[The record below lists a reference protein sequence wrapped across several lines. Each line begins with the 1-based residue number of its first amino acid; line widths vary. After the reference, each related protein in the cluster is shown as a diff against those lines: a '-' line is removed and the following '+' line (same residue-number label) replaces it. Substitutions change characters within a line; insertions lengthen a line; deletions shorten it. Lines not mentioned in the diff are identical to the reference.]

1 MLRLSSPF
9 RGFREVFRLQEQH
22 RILEASRIGAS
33 AAAPT
38 PTAPPCQV
46 QLEKVLSNAR
56 LQGGRGQEG
65 GERGA
70 GRRAQQCAR

>member
-56 LQGGRGQEG
+56 ASKEAVAKKAGS
-65 GERGA
+65 GELGA
-70 GRRAQQCAR
+70 GRSSAR